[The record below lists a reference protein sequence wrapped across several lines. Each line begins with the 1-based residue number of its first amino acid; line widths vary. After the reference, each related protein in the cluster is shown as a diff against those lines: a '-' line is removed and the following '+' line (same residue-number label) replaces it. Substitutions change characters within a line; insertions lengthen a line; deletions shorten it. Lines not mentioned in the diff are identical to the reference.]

1 MKRLLL
7 IPLVLF
13 LACEDKKELK
23 DASVESV
30 QLAKEKW
37 ESNNITSYIF
47 NLSIGCYCWPP
58 TIPLDIKVED
68 NIITEINGDSLT
80 QSQLENEYWYAK
92 TVNDL
97 FIFIDEYLARN
108 PYQKILQFNSTYGYP
123 ETIYFDLE
131 EMMVDEEIGYTI
143 SSFEKCIDES
153 LISDNACAEY
163 YAPVCGCDGNTY
175 SNECFAGVNGIIS
188 WINGECD

>member
-13 LACEDKKELK
+13 VLSCEDKNEIKNATV
-23 DASVESV
+23 DPV

-37 ESNNITSYIF
+37 ESKNITSYIF
-47 NLSIGCYCWPP
+47 NLSVNCYCYS
-58 TIPLDIKVED
+58 TSSIDIKVEED
-68 NIITEINGDSLT
+68 IITEINGDT
-80 QSQLENEYWYAK
+80 IRQAQLENEYWYAK

-97 FIFIDEYLARN
+97 FIFIDQNLAQD
-108 PYQKILQFNSTYGYP
+108 PYQKTLQFNSTYGYP

-131 EMMVDEEIGYTI
+131 EMIADEEIGYTI

-153 LISDNACAEY
+153 LISDNPCDDY
-163 YAPVCGCDGNTY
+163 YDPVCGCDGNTY